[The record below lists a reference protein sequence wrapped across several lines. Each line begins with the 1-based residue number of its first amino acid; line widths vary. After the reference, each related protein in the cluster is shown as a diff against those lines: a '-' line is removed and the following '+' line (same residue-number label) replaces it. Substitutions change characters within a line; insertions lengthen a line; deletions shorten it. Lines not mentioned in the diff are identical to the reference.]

1 MSGTITSIRKPTSS
15 TCTCRGCAPR
25 STRTSTSP
33 CCIPC
38 AGLAT
43 RSAMALADRL
53 ARAVSTTAFR
63 MAAVT
68 AAAYLAF
75 AGVAVGLLL
84 WQTNRVLTNEVLTT
98 LHAEAEV
105 LKAEAQAG
113 DKAALVRAVEA
124 RSRPGG
130 PGLYYLRDAS
140 GAKLAGQLSQ
150 LPPEIIG
157 SAAGGVFGSLSCA

>member
-1 MSGTITSIRKPTSS
+1 
-15 TCTCRGCAPR
+15 
-25 STRTSTSP
+25 
-33 CCIPC
+33 
-38 AGLAT
+38 
-43 RSAMALADRL
+43 MALADRL

-75 AGVAVGLLL
+75 AGIAVGLLL

-130 PGLYYLRDAS
+130 PGLYYLGDAS
-140 GAKLAGQLSQ
+140 GAKLAGNLSR
-150 LPPEIIG
+150 LPPEILG
-157 SAAGGVFGSLSCA
+157 SAGGGVFRYAPDALAGGERLAAAIPVALPDGAEPQKGRS